1 MQDQDALVL
10 GDNYVQGVFY
20 TPSRGHRG
28 AFHVKLD
35 DEGFA
40 LAVEMTQIIGE
51 LYTRNETNN
60 ILYDIQGSL
69 FTILSAA
76 NMLQANYT
84 PNTQQV
90 SEAMELLNTAIPDF
104 ANGSEQGWRTQATIR
119 EVFSKISTYAL
130 RFILDSMSTTL
141 KEIQDDEGDV
151 LDLAFLIG
159 DIASLLSVRY
169 LIPLPL
175 RNKLE
180 DLKNACFN
188 LEVENEEQSSEKVA
202 SCTLAVFQQL
212 FVTFP

>member
-40 LAVEMTQIIGE
+40 LAVEITQIIGE

-90 SEAMELLNTAIPDF
+90 SEAMEFLNTAIPDF
-104 ANGSEQGWRTQATIR
+104 ANGSEQGWRTEATIR

-188 LEVENEEQSSEKVA
+188 LEVENEE
-202 SCTLAVFQQL
+202 
-212 FVTFP
+212 

>member
-1 MQDQDALVL
+1 MRDQDALVL

-104 ANGSEQGWRTQATIR
+104 ANGSEQGWRTEATIR

-188 LEVENEEQSSEKVA
+188 LEVENEE
-202 SCTLAVFQQL
+202 
-212 FVTFP
+212 

>member
-1 MQDQDALVL
+1 MQDALVF
-10 GDNYVQGVFY
+10 GGNYVQGMFY

-28 AFHVKLD
+28 IFDVKLD

-40 LAVEMTQIIGE
+40 LAVEMAQIIGE
-51 LYTRNETNN
+51 LYTGNETNN

-76 NMLQANYT
+76 NMLQADYT
-84 PNTQQV
+84 PGAQCV
-90 SEAMELLNTAIPDF
+90 SEAMKFVDWAIPDF
-104 ANGSEQGWRTQATIR
+104 ANGSEQGWRTEATIR

-130 RFILDSMSTTL
+130 RFILDSMSTVL
-141 KEIQDDEGDV
+141 RDIQDDEAGTIDYIFLVGDV
-151 LDLAFLIG
+151 G
-159 DIASLLSVRY
+159 SLMRVKH

-188 LEVENEEQSSEKVA
+188 LEVENEE
-202 SCTLAVFQQL
+202 
-212 FVTFP
+212 